1 MACLNVPDCFRER
14 EKMKIA
20 SFEKDRK
27 SSYGVVTDDGIVD
40 MAARIGAEY
49 PALIDV
55 LKADAFAKVSA
66 AAEGQAADFSLDE
79 VTLQSPVPF
88 PEKIICIGVNYGNRN
103 EEYKDGSD
111 APKNPSVFLRTPG
124 SFVGHNE
131 DILRPPESDQ
141 LDYEGEIVLVIGKA
155 GRRIPEANFADHIA
169 GLSIMNEGTIRD
181 WVRHAKF
188 NVTQGKNFGSSGSI
202 GPWMVTADEFDNY
215 DNLAVQTRVNGEVR
229 QDDVIDNM
237 IFKIPFLLNYLSTF
251 MELKPGDLIATGTP
265 VGAGARFD
273 PPIWLKPGDVL
284 EIEVPSVGVLRNT
297 FADEQV

>member
-1 MACLNVPDCFRER
+1 
-14 EKMKIA
+14 MKIA
-20 SFEKDRK
+20 SFEKDGK
-27 SSYGVVTDDGIVD
+27 SSYGVVTDDGIID
-40 MAARIGAEY
+40 MGPRIGAEY
-49 PALIDV
+49 PALIDI

-66 AAEGQAADFSLDE
+66 AAEGQAADFGLDE